1 MTILNILT
9 LPDQRLK
16 TVCLPVE
23 DNIDRE
29 FIRDLIET
37 ATANDLVGLAAN
49 QVGVMQRI
57 FVVDMN
63 AIDHAVEEKN
73 EKNFQVFINP
83 MIIWHSPEREYNFEG
98 CASIPNIIGKV
109 SRFISIRLSWL
120 DIDGQKHEENFVDYI
135 ARIIQHENNHLDG
148 LLLTDVTK
156 MTRRIDN

>member
-1 MTILNILT
+1 
-9 LPDQRLK
+9 
-16 TVCLPVE
+16 
-23 DNIDRE
+23 
-29 FIRDLIET
+29 
-37 ATANDLVGLAAN
+37 
-49 QVGVMQRI
+49 MQ
-57 FVVDMN
+57 
-63 AIDHAVEEKN
+63 VEEKN

-83 MIIWHSPEREYNFEG
+83 VIIWHSPEREYNFEG